1 MALLHV
7 DFFSVVLEEAMS
19 MKVILPQRA
28 GKEEKKQEE
37 KLSVLYLLHGKG
49 DDESSWQKFTS
60 IERYARGKNL
70 AVIMPT
76 THLGFYTDTQY
87 GLNYYQFISQELPE
101 ICHQFFPQLTW
112 DRKKTYVAG
121 LSMGGYGAF
130 KLALSKPE
138 CFGAAAS
145 LSGVLDLEM
154 QMEKMGE
161 KENWA
166 YWKGIFGDSLS
177 VRGTQNDILYLAEN
191 LVKEGK
197 EKPRLFTWCGKQDFL
212 YENNVKTV
220 QRMRE
225 MGYKIDSYESD
236 GDHRWEYWDEWVK
249 KVLEW
254 VEE

>member
-87 GLNYYQFISQELPE
+87 GLNYYQFISQELPD

-112 DRKKTYVAG
+112 DRKKNLCGRAF
-121 LSMGGYGAF
+121 YGRIWRF
-130 KLALSKPE
+130 
-138 CFGAAAS
+138 
-145 LSGVLDLEM
+145 
-154 QMEKMGE
+154 
-161 KENWA
+161 
-166 YWKGIFGDSLS
+166 
-177 VRGTQNDILYLAEN
+177 
-191 LVKEGK
+191 
-197 EKPRLFTWCGKQDFL
+197 
-212 YENNVKTV
+212 
-220 QRMRE
+220 
-225 MGYKIDSYESD
+225 
-236 GDHRWEYWDEWVK
+236 
-249 KVLEW
+249 
-254 VEE
+254 